1 MGKIRLD
8 KFLADMG
15 LGTRSEVKKEIK
27 KGSIQVNGMTVKN
40 PEYKIDTGK
49 DQVTAKG
56 QQVSYAELE
65 YYMLNKPAGVVS
77 ATEDKREKTVVDLIT
92 EKRRKDLFPVGR
104 LDKDTE
110 GLLLITNDGA
120 LAHELLSP
128 RKHVDKTYFVKVK
141 EPVSTE
147 HVKLLETGVDI
158 GEEKLTL
165 PGKISRMALER
176 TSLCLTIREGKFHQI
191 KRMFQAVDNE
201 VLYLKRLSMGT
212 LELDENLEPGV
223 YRPLTQEEIKRL
235 KEHAGKQKSSD
246 I

>member
-1 MGKIRLD
+1 
-8 KFLADMG
+8 
-15 LGTRSEVKKEIK
+15 
-27 KGSIQVNGMTVKN
+27 
-40 PEYKIDTGK
+40 
-49 DQVTAKG
+49 
-56 QQVSYAELE
+56 
-65 YYMLNKPAGVVS
+65 MLNKPAGVVS

-141 EPVSTE
+141 EQVSTE

-212 LELDENLEPGV
+212 LELDENLEPGA

>member
-1 MGKIRLD
+1 MIVRLD

-15 LGTRSEVKKEIK
+15 YGTRSQVKKELV
-27 KGSIQVNGMTVKN
+27 KGSVTVNGAPVRK
-40 PEYKIDTGK
+40 PETKIDTDK
-49 DQVTAKG
+49 DAVCWKG
-56 QQVSYAELE
+56 EPAVYARYE
-65 YYMLNKPAGVVS
+65 YFMLNKPSGVVS

-165 PGKISRMALER
+165 PGKISRMAPER

-212 LELDENLEPGV
+212 LELDENLEPGA